1 MSIFNTVSEHS
12 HKKLT
17 QLLYL
22 KKKKSDI
29 VNKALKR
36 VCGLEKALNWA
47 SQVALVAKNPP
58 ANAGDTRDEGLMPG
72 FGRSPGEGHGNPF
85 HYSCLENPKFFMFI
99 RFGSWDTD
107 LYGPC
112 LQAPCPLIT
121 SLTELICSQ
130 AALLHAA
137 PQPQVGYLPPWPLEA
152 SG

>member
-1 MSIFNTVSEHS
+1 MSYLTSLCLFSQLQNEVEIPLISQSCCENLQAYLSIFNTVSEHS

-58 ANAGDTRDEGLMPG
+58 ANAGDIRDEGLIPG
-72 FGRSPGEGHGNPF
+72 LERSPGG
-85 HYSCLENPKFFMFI
+85 
-99 RFGSWDTD
+99 R
-107 LYGPC
+107 
-112 LQAPCPLIT
+112 A
-121 SLTELICSQ
+121 
-130 AALLHAA
+130 
-137 PQPQVGYLPPWPLEA
+137 
-152 SG
+152 